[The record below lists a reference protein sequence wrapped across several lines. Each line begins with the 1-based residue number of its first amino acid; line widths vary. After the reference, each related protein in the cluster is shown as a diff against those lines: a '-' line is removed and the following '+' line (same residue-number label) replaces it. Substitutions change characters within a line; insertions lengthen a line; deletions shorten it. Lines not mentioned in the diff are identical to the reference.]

1 MKVYSYLLNRIEEK
15 KAAYLILI
23 DPDKLSEEQLLEF
36 IKICD
41 NSDVD
46 GYLVGGSLITAGDL
60 EKTIDNIKSVSK
72 LPTILF
78 PGSVNQVNGK
88 ADALFYLSLL
98 SGRNPE
104 HLIGN
109 HVIAAPLIKK
119 VGIETI
125 SVGYLL
131 IESGKTTTAEYMSG
145 TKPIPAHK
153 PQIAAAT
160 ALAGEYLGVKMIY
173 LEAGSGADN
182 PVPVEMVSIVSK
194 VISIPII
201 VGGGIKT
208 PQQAEER
215 VRAGAKII
223 VTGNYFE
230 NSSNWDKVKEFSKA
244 IRIKKSFLV

>member
-109 HVIAAPLIKK
+109 HVNAAPLIKK